1 MDSPMPKLKIRYDAV
16 AECDLDLK
24 TVEKYLKSRKWR
36 DAGSYGK
43 FGRLFES
50 VEYKETV
57 ALPTADR
64 IADFNARM
72 AELFRTL
79 ASCEKRPVPEI
90 LADMR

>member
-1 MDSPMPKLKIRYDAV
+1 MDLSMPKLRIRYGAV
-16 AECDLDLK
+16 AECDVDLK

-57 ALPTADR
+57 ALPTTDG

-72 AELFRTL
+72 AELFCTL
-79 ASCEKRPVPEI
+79 ASCEKRTVPEI